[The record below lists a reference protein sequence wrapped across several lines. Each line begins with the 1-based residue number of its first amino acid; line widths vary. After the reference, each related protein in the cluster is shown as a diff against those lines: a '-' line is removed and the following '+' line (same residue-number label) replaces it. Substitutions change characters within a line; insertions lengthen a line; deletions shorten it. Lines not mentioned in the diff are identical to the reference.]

1 MPLALATRQ
10 SHHWQS
16 SLQPSPWHSNKLK
29 IYSQWPGQYFKLKRQ
44 LTWFKNFENS
54 WDSSS
59 LVASPSAGT
68 GSTTSDTGSLF
79 FKVFVKCPWTEQET
93 VSSFHWISENCFKHD
108 SAHSIGKKCK
118 QAALQWMSWCCTRRT
133 LQGFGHGPELPWWSP
148 WAPIQLTVDCKNRV
162 STTHLT

>member
-108 SAHSIGKKCK
+108 SAHSIGKKMQTSCAPMDVLMLYK
-118 QAALQWMSWCCTRRT
+118 ANPSRFRTWPRASLMISLSSNSVDSWLQ
-133 LQGFGHGPELPWWSP
+133 
-148 WAPIQLTVDCKNRV
+148 K
-162 STTHLT
+162 